1 MSVSPNKRKLQDQ
14 VEKEKILLC
23 LLPYWTPLIP
33 PLGISTLRTF
43 LNRHGYNV
51 KTLDFNIEEIFHDIN
66 KKYYDTLKRCIPG
79 EMRGNFY
86 NVGNDVA
93 REHMMA
99 HINHTDRSE
108 YIELVRQLIEKNF
121 FVTPGDPD
129 INDLAAI
136 LDDFYSALGEYTVNL
151 LEKERPGVLGL
162 SVCSGN
168 LPASLFVF
176 KRVKEL
182 YPDIVTIMGG
192 AVFTNQLEVG
202 SPNFEYFLEKTP
214 YIDKIIVGEGEI
226 LFLKWLRG
234 ELPESQKVY
243 TLKDADHET
252 LDLAGIGDLDLSDFD
267 IRFYPYLATFASRS
281 CPYQCAFCS
290 ETVYWGK
297 YRKKGAAQL
306 VGELMRQHRKYRRQ
320 LFLLGD
326 SLLNPFISDFVSELL
341 KSDTVLY
348 WDGYLK
354 ASKSASDPEEAFR
367 WRRGGFY
374 RARLGLESG
383 SPAVLDLMGKKITP
397 DLMRETLASLAYAGI
412 KTTTYW
418 LVGHPG
424 ETEEDFQQTLDFLE
438 ESKDNIYEA
447 ECNPFR
453 FYLTGQVKSGDWA
466 GKNKVMLLYPEK
478 ARDMLIVQTMMMEC
492 RPSREEIYDRVR
504 RFVRHCKKLGIP
516 NPYTMDE
523 INKADERWIKLQK
536 NAVPPFLKF
545 RAPDVNFDECRNIK
559 KIYIAGDTH
568 EQELEGG
575 WDF

>member
-1 MSVSPNKRKLQDQ
+1 MKPSTNEPKNAGPVKQ
-14 VEKEKILLC
+14 EKILLG
-23 LLPYWTPLIP
+23 LLPYWAPLIP
-33 PLGISTLRTF
+33 PLGISSLKTF
-43 LNRHGYNV
+43 LGKYGYTV
-51 KTLDFNIEEIFHDIN
+51 KTVDLNIEGTFQDIN
-66 KKYYDTLKRCIPG
+66 NRYYNRLAECVPG
-79 EMRGNFY
+79 EMKGNFY
-86 NVGNDVA
+86 NIGNDVA
-93 REHMMA
+93 REQMMA
-99 HINHTDRSE
+99 HLNHTDRGE
-108 YIELVRQLIEKNF
+108 YVELVGQLIEKNF
-121 FVTPGDPD
+121 FVTPTDTD

-136 LDDFYSALGEYTVNL
+136 LDDFYSVLKEYALEL
-151 LEKERPGVLGL
+151 LKREKPDILGL

-176 KRVKEL
+176 KLAREL
-182 YPDIVTIMGG
+182 YPDIVTVMGG
-192 AVFTNQLEVG
+192 AAFTNQLEVG
-202 SPNFEYFLEKTP
+202 SPNFDYFLEKTP

-234 ELPESQKVY
+234 ELPGTQRVY
-243 TLKDADHET
+243 TLKDLDHET
-252 LDLAGIGDLDLSDFD
+252 LDLSNMGVLDFSDFD
-267 IRFYPYLATFASRS
+267 VRFYPYLTTFASRS
-281 CPYQCAFCS
+281 CPFQCAFCS

-297 YRKKGAAQL
+297 YRKKGAVQL
-306 VGELMRQHRKYRRQ
+306 VDELMHQHRKYNRQ

-341 KSDTVLY
+341 TSDTVIY

-354 ASKSASDPEEAFR
+354 ASKFACDPDETFR

-383 SPAVLDLMGKKITP
+383 SQAVLDLMGKKITP
-397 DLMRETLASLAYAGI
+397 DLMKQTLASLAHAGI

-438 ESKDNIYEA
+438 ESRDIIYEA

-453 FYLTGQVKSGDWA
+453 FYLTGQVSSDDWA
-466 GKNKVMLLYPEK
+466 EKNKVALLYPENT
-478 ARDMLIVQTMMMEC
+478 RDMLIVQTMTMDSS
-492 RPSREEIYDRVR
+492 PTREEIYDRVR
-504 RFVRHCKKLGIP
+504 RFVRHCRKLGIP
-516 NPYTMDE
+516 NPYSLDD

-545 RAPDVNFDECRNIK
+545 RDPDVRFDECRNIK
-559 KIYIAGDTH
+559 KIYTADDTH
-568 EQELEGG
+568 EQEVEEG

>member
-1 MSVSPNKRKLQDQ
+1 MNISTNDPKKAIHVKQ
-14 VEKEKILLC
+14 EKILLG
-23 LLPYWTPLIP
+23 LLPYWAPLIP
-33 PLGISTLRTF
+33 PLGISSLKTF
-43 LNRHGYNV
+43 LGKHGYAI
-51 KTLDFNIEEIFHDIN
+51 TAMDLNIIGTFQDIN
-66 KKYYDTLKRCIPG
+66 NRYYNRLGKCIPG
-79 EMRGNFY
+79 EMKGNFF
-86 NVGNDVA
+86 NIGNDVA
-93 REHMMA
+93 REQMMA
-99 HINHTDRSE
+99 HMNHTDRNE
-108 YIELVRQLIEKNF
+108 YVEFVRLLIEKNF
-121 FVTPGDPD
+121 FVTLDDTD

-136 LDDFYSALGEYTVNL
+136 LDDFYLALKEYILNL
-151 LEKERPGVLGL
+151 LEEDKPNILGL

-168 LPASLFVF
+168 FPASLFVF
-176 KRVKEL
+176 KLVKEL

-202 SPNFEYFLEKTP
+202 SSNFEYFLEKTP
-214 YIDKIIVGEGEI
+214 YIDKVIVGEGEI

-243 TLKDADHET
+243 TLKDTNYET
-252 LDLAGIGDLDLSDFD
+252 LDLSRIGDLDFSDFD
-267 IRFYPYLATFASRS
+267 VRFYPYLTTFASRS

-297 YRKKGAAQL
+297 YRKKGAVPL
-306 VGELMRQHRKYRRQ
+306 VGELMQQHRKYRRQ

-354 ASKSASDPEEAFR
+354 ASKVACDPEEAFR

-383 SPAVLDLMGKKITP
+383 SQKVLDLMGKKITP

-424 ETEEDFQQTLDFLE
+424 ETEEDFLQTLNFLE

-453 FYLTGQVKSGDWA
+453 FYLTGQVKSGDWTE
-466 GKNKVMLLYPEK
+466 KNKVALLFPEK
-478 ARDMLIVQTMMMEC
+478 TRDMLMVQTMTMEC
-492 RPSREEIYDRVR
+492 SPSREEIYDRAR
-504 RFVRHCKKLGIP
+504 RFVQHCKTLGIP
-516 NPYTMDE
+516 NPYSMDD

-545 RAPDVNFDECRNIK
+545 RDPDVNIDECRNIK
-559 KIYIAGDTH
+559 KIYTAGDTH
-568 EQELEGG
+568 EHELEEG